1 MEAKTYARM
10 RVIADELRE
19 REDTWAVEIGEGV
32 ITLTMSPVN
41 RHEPIA
47 LRLRRHSGELPAY
60 DGS

>member
-1 MEAKTYARM
+1 M
-10 RVIADELRE
+10 RAIADELRE

-41 RHEPIA
+41 RHELIA
-47 LRLRRHSGELPAY
+47 MRLRRHSGEFPAY